1 MFDSIFTTSPTAAQ
15 FFIMAL
21 AAIVSGF
28 IYAWIMSFKIRA
40 KKRFFMVMA
49 VIPFMVAAVIAFVKG
64 NIGAGVAI
72 GGAFSLI
79 RFRSAQG
86 SADEIAA
93 ILIAMGS
100 GIAFGMGYIGYG
112 VVILLGM
119 AVIYLILSF
128 LPIFEHKSMAE
139 DRLLRITIPESLEYS
154 GAFDDTFA
162 HYLKSWENA
171 GVKTTGM
178 GSMFRLSF
186 KIQMKDPSEEKAF
199 IDEIRTKNGN
209 LEIAKV
215 ADTNE
220 AWKKIT
226 VYNKEAEMKKSTNR
240 SFREA
245 YDISPFD
252 FKDKCRFEIRVNSEE
267 QVRQTLR
274 ITNTTLNTVLSTKA
288 TPIHDFV
295 DGVLAPNAQTQVNTF
310 RQYIHELVLKDCDY
324 DLQKVEA
331 TLKDKYA
338 PKTSMTKILKPYREA
353 LNRRNNPALEQNDVS
368 MRDKIMEMLVSI

>member
-1 MFDSIFTTSPTAAQ
+1 MFDSIFTTTPTAAQ

-21 AAIVSGF
+21 SAVVSGF

-49 VIPFMVAAVIAFVKG
+49 IIPFMVAAVIAFVKG

-112 VVILLGM
+112 IVILLGM
-119 AVIYLILSF
+119 AVIFLVLSF
-128 LPIFEHKSMAE
+128 LPIFEHKSMSE

-186 KIQMKDPSEEKAF
+186 KIQMKDPFEEKAF

-209 LEIAKV
+209 LEIA
-215 ADTNE
+215 
-220 AWKKIT
+220 
-226 VYNKEAEMKKSTNR
+226 
-240 SFREA
+240 
-245 YDISPFD
+245 
-252 FKDKCRFEIRVNSEE
+252 
-267 QVRQTLR
+267 
-274 ITNTTLNTVLSTKA
+274 VL
-288 TPIHDFV
+288 
-295 DGVLAPNAQTQVNTF
+295 
-310 RQYIHELVLKDCDY
+310 
-324 DLQKVEA
+324 
-331 TLKDKYA
+331 
-338 PKTSMTKILKPYREA
+338 PYTE
-353 LNRRNNPALEQNDVS
+353 PQNQ
-368 MRDKIMEMLVSI
+368 L